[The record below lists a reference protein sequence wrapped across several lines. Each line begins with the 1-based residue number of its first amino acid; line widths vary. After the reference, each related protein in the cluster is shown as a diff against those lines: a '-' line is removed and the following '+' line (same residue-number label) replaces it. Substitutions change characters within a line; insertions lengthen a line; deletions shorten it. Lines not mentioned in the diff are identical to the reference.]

1 MPSIHVLA
9 SSASVSQEV
18 WVCQYVFCFQ
28 YVLVLSLK
36 FGLPLLGQLIL
47 ARHTLEIRHFRL
59 LYSIQSIHVYTP
71 AISWSFNFPHSPYHL
86 YHQNLIHAVRYCRY
100 TVYIGFI
107 RPLASK
113 MPMFVPRSYSSSDF
127 GFKSKP
133 LAMASSG
140 APMLSWICSGVRV
153 SPMLLRYSWR
163 FTVKQRHADYAAS
176 ASSQTRPHNLQL
188 GYPPCLCESHP
199 LLVWSFK
206 KLIVL
211 PTEQDQQEVPGSQ
224 GRSSQAS
231 DVASCPLLRRAPPVG
246 PNIARCF
253 NPKKHAHF
261 MNLYHAL
268 SAKFLDTYDFAAA
281 VSQCSRDIPWHWV
294 SQRPQSP
301 HHQMLNRPVHLP
313 AHHLWHGASE
323 SEGMKSAKILEIS
336 RDRVS
341 SVSFAYFHLLV
352 SSQGL

>member
-1 MPSIHVLA
+1 
-9 SSASVSQEV
+9 
-18 WVCQYVFCFQ
+18 
-28 YVLVLSLK
+28 
-36 FGLPLLGQLIL
+36 
-47 ARHTLEIRHFRL
+47 
-59 LYSIQSIHVYTP
+59 
-71 AISWSFNFPHSPYHL
+71 
-86 YHQNLIHAVRYCRY
+86 
-100 TVYIGFI
+100 
-107 RPLASK
+107 
-113 MPMFVPRSYSSSDF
+113 
-127 GFKSKP
+127 
-133 LAMASSG
+133 MASSG

-211 PTEQDQQEVPGSQ
+211 PTEQDQQEVPGGQ

-246 PNIARCF
+246 SNIARCF
-253 NPKKHAHF
+253 NPKKDAHF

-268 SAKFLDTYDFAAA
+268 WAKLLDTYDFAAG
-281 VSQCSRDIPWHWV
+281 VSQCSEDVPWHWV

-323 SEGMKSAKILEIS
+323 SEG
-336 RDRVS
+336 VS
-341 SVSFAYFHLLV
+341 SPGLQDFKCSKIEVSHNENTRDWCMIKRRQNKNSKKLDISNPLIHRNQAGCVRCANFRNSHVILWPDVTVTTVFLWHSFTKAVTLWP
-352 SSQGL
+352 